1 MSIVNRLILGDGL
14 LGSELVKQTDWDY
27 ISRKNNG
34 IDFTNIKTYEHM
46 LNDYD
51 EVINCIAYTDT
62 YNVSRDTHW
71 KVNYEGVANLV
82 DLCNMSEK
90 KIIHISTDYLYT
102 YSKVG
107 ATETDVPVHCSNWYG
122 YTKLLA
128 DGYVQLKSNNF
139 LLLRNTHKKTPF
151 PYEKAW
157 VNQIGNFDYVDIIT
171 KYIVKLIDKN
181 AVGIYNIGTDVKTV
195 YQLAKRTSS
204 DVKPMYSMIDDTA
217 PTNVVMDVSKLER
230 FLKEK

>member
-14 LGSELVKQTDWDY
+14 LGSELVKQTGWDCV
-27 ISRKNNG
+27 SRKNKG

-46 LNDYD
+46 LSDYD

-62 YNVSRDTHW
+62 YNVNRDTHW

-107 ATETDVPVHCSNWYG
+107 ATENDVPVHCSNWYG

-128 DGYVQLKSNNF
+128 DGYVQLKSSNF

-151 PYEKAW
+151 PYERAW

-171 KYIVKLIDKN
+171 KYIVELIDKN
-181 AVGIYNIGTDVKTV
+181 AVGIYNIGTDVKTI
-195 YQLAKRTSS
+195 YQLAKKTSS

>member
-14 LGSELVKQTDWDY
+14 LGSELVKQSGWDY
-27 ISRKNNG
+27 ISRKNND

-46 LNDYD
+46 LSDCD

-62 YNVSRDTHW
+62 YSVNRDTHW

-82 DLCNMSEK
+82 DLCNKLEK

-107 ATETDVPVHCSNWYG
+107 ATENDVPVHCSNWYG

>member
-1 MSIVNRLILGDGL
+1 MIKRLILGDGL
-14 LGSELVKQTDWDY
+14 LGSELIKQTGWDY
-27 ISRKNNG
+27 ISRKKDG
-34 IDFTNIKTYEHM
+34 IDFTAIETYKHM
-46 LNDYD
+46 LDNYD
-51 EVINCIAYTDT
+51 EVINCIAYTNT
-62 YNVSRDTHW
+62 YDVDKNLYW

-82 DLCNMSEK
+82 DLCNIFEK
-90 KIIHISTDYLYT
+90 KMIHISTDYLYT

-107 ATETDVPVHCSNWYG
+107 ATENDVPVHCKNWYG

-139 LLLRNTHKKTPF
+139 LLLRNTHKKNPF
-151 PYEKAW
+151 PHENAW
-157 VNQIGNFDYVDIIT
+157 ANQIGNFDYVDIIT
-171 KYIVKLIDKN
+171 KYIVKLINKN
-181 AVGIYNIGTDVKTV
+181 AVGIYNVGTDVKTI
-195 YQLAKRTSS
+195 YQLAKKTSS